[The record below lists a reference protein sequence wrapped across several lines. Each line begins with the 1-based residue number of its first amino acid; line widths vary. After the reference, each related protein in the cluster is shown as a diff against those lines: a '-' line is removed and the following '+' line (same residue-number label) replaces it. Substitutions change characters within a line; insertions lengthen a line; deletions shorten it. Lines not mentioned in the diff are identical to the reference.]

1 MTVTAILSSKG
12 SEVVCIEPTATLA
25 AAATILAERRIGS
38 LVVLGAGGRISGILS
53 ERDIV
58 RSVGLRGAAAL
69 DENVGQQMTRSVAT
83 CTVDD
88 TIESIME
95 RMTNGKFRHMPV
107 LAQNR
112 LSGIVS
118 IGDVVKDRLAAMEQE
133 TEAMRDYI
141 QSA

>member
-25 AAATILAERRIGS
+25 AAARILAERRIGA

-58 RSVGLRGAAAL
+58 RSVGLRGVAAL